1 MSGVLRG
8 SGRQF
13 LGACIN
19 LVAFYVMGL
28 PVGIS
33 LALAGKMGT
42 VGIWIGLGVA
52 SFVQVCCDE
61 NLIEPREKQKI
72 VLNVILKSILN
83 SL

>member
-19 LVAFYVMGL
+19 FVAFYVLGL

-42 VGIWIGLGVA
+42 VGVWIGLGVA
-52 SFVQVCCDE
+52 SFVQVCCGERFD
-61 NLIEPREKQKI
+61 
-72 VLNVILKSILN
+72 
-83 SL
+83 